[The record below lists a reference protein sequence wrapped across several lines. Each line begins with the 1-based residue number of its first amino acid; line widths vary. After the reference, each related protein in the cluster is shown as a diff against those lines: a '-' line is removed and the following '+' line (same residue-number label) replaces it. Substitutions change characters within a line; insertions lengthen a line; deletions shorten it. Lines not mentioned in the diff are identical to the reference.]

1 MLKISSAK
9 ALSDYKIWIQY
20 SDEIEGE
27 VDLSHLVGKGV
38 FSIWKD
44 MDVFQDFRI
53 ENGRSLA
60 WSNEVDLCADALYL
74 EITGK
79 TPEEIFSKLKMED
92 VLIFIEMIKKSRDS
106 QNESIIKDLL
116 LKYVKGY
123 TTEYEYK

>member
-92 VLIFIEMIKKSRDS
+92 V
-106 QNESIIKDLL
+106 NA
-116 LKYVKGY
+116 
-123 TTEYEYK
+123 

>member
-92 VLIFIEMIKKSRDS
+92 V
-106 QNESIIKDLL
+106 NESCIRDFKS
-116 LKYVKGY
+116 
-123 TTEYEYK
+123 